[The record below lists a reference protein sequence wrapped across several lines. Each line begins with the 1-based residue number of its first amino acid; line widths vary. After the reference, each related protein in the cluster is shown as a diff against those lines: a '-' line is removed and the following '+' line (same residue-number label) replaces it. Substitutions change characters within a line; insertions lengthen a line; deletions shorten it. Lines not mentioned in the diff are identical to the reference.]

1 MWTKN
6 EIPIIVRHIQFL
18 TTNWTNFTVNT
29 YASPSSLAN
38 ISTSAIYWIY
48 VGVVKKFNTF
58 EICNQILGQKCSFS
72 FIGLGVFSNNENY
85 LNLQISVNIR
95 STTLIWICYF
105 HFQIFSTYV
114 GSLNDRTSSIFRI
127 IFTICLKFSPTKL
140 WICWVSFHFLD
151 HGYQKLN
158 YFYQRIFSPNATKS
172 SCQIF
177 FHTSWWLKC
186 VFYKPTNY
194 WTILFML

>member
-1 MWTKN
+1 MPKTLHIRFRQKI

-72 FIGLGVFSNNENY
+72 FIGLGVFSNNANY
-85 LNLQISVNIR
+85 LNLQISVNSR
-95 STTLIWICYF
+95 S
-105 HFQIFSTYV
+105 
-114 GSLNDRTSSIFRI
+114 
-127 IFTICLKFSPTKL
+127 
-140 WICWVSFHFLD
+140 
-151 HGYQKLN
+151 
-158 YFYQRIFSPNATKS
+158 
-172 SCQIF
+172 
-177 FHTSWWLKC
+177 
-186 VFYKPTNY
+186 
-194 WTILFML
+194 TILFCISYFSFSNSFKLFRFTEWPDIINFQTNFHHLSKIYSNNILNLLSQLWVSGLCMATKN

>member
-1 MWTKN
+1 M
-6 EIPIIVRHIQFL
+6 RHIQFL

-72 FIGLGVFSNNENY
+72 FIGLGVFSNNANY
-85 LNLQISVNIR
+85 LNLQILVFSR
-95 STTLIWICYF
+95 SIMLFWICYF
-105 HFQIFSTYV
+105 SFSNIFKLCRFTEWPDIINSQNNFHHLSKIY
-114 GSLNDRTSSIFRI
+114 SYYILNLLSQLF
-127 IFTICLKFSPTKL
+127 FSGL
-140 WICWVSFHFLD
+140 WHSKTRLLLWEDFI
-151 HGYQKLN
+151 
-158 YFYQRIFSPNATKS
+158 PNATKS

-186 VFYKPTNY
+186 VF
-194 WTILFML
+194 

>member
-1 MWTKN
+1 MK
-6 EIPIIVRHIQFL
+6 ILIIVRHIQFL

-58 EICNQILGQKCSFS
+58 AICNQILGQKCSFS
-72 FIGLGVFSNNENY
+72 FIGLGVFSNNANY
-85 LNLQISVNIR
+85 LNLQISVNSR
-95 STTLIWICYF
+95 STILFWICYF
-105 HFQIFSTYV
+105 SFS
-114 GSLNDRTSSIFRI
+114 NI
-127 IFTICLKFSPTKL
+127 IFKLCRFIEWPDIINFQNLPKIYSNNILNLLSQLLVSGLWPPITKL
-140 WICWVSFHFLD
+140 LLWED
-151 HGYQKLN
+151 
-158 YFYQRIFSPNATKS
+158 FSPNATKS

-186 VFYKPTNY
+186 VF
-194 WTILFML
+194 